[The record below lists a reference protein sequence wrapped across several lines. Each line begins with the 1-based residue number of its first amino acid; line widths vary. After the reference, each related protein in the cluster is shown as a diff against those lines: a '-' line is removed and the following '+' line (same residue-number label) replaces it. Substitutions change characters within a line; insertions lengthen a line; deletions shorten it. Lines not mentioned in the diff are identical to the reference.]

1 MFDENI
7 FHAIQSV
14 WEQDQKHPFRDR
26 KQKPIPNITDL
37 RTIIEV
43 SFFASLRREEDRP
56 LSFAIALLPKWEVER
71 EQRSSG
77 RKQIIMHFNESLPF
91 TVDSIRKLSPAF
103 DHKITALIV
112 GPKTEERKDYEL
124 WGAMYYGSSS
134 NYYLEI
140 PVGIELIF
148 RPDVLMVTVTT
159 AGSLLFSRGNS
170 QLCRFVEAEIIQSVP
185 TPFSSKAMGNYIIE
199 LIKNDFG
206 FKKFENSY
214 WHAFRNSIE
223 YLLSETS
230 LRGHGSTII
239 LLPNDSLES
248 YASKYITKYE
258 FKDRLKT
265 EELINQRLS
274 YNDTDQ
280 IYRLI
285 KLALGKVIIDRL
297 SVLSQLSC
305 IDGALLLTN
314 KLTVI
319 SFGAT
324 LKANE
329 WHGDV
334 ILGPDGFGGGG
345 QKYNVEALGT
355 RHNSAINFIGECP
368 RAVGF
373 VISQDGMIRGLVR
386 KDEHTI
392 LCWLDC
398 MVSMFV

>member
-1 MFDENI
+1 MFNEDI
-7 FHAIQSV
+7 FHEIQRV
-14 WEQDQKHPFRDR
+14 WLQDQRHPFRGR
-26 KQKPIPNITDL
+26 KEKPIPNINDL

-56 LSFAIALLPKWEVER
+56 LTFAIALLPKWEVAG
-71 EQRSSG
+71 S
-77 RKQIIMHFNESLPF
+77 KQIIMPFNESLPF
-91 TVDSIRKLSPAF
+91 TVDSIQKLSPAF
-103 DHKITALIV
+103 DHNISALIV

-124 WGAMYYGSSS
+124 WGAMYYHSSPK
-134 NYYLEI
+134 YYQQI
-140 PVGIELIF
+140 PVGIEFIF
-148 RPDVLMVTVTT
+148 RPDVLMVTVTM

-170 QLCRFVEAEIIQSVP
+170 QLCRFVEGRIIPSVP

-199 LIKNDFG
+199 IIKNDFG
-206 FKKFENSY
+206 FKNFEYSY
-214 WHAFRNSIE
+214 WHEFRSSIE
-223 YLLSETS
+223 HLLSETS

-239 LLPNDSLES
+239 LLPNDFLES

-258 FKDRLKT
+258 FKDRLRI
-265 EELINQRLS
+265 EELIIQRLS
-274 YNDTDQ
+274 YSDVDP
-280 IYRLI
+280 IYTLT
-285 KLALGKVIIDRL
+285 KLALGNLIIERL

-314 KLTVI
+314 KLRVV

-324 LKANE
+324 LNANE

-368 RAVGF
+368 RALGF